1 MSGSSLRSYRWGIAV
16 AVAVLAGAVG
26 AGCGS
31 GGGGGSKQGVT
42 KSSIVIGSH
51 QPLTGPAAPG
61 YSNISKGSTAYFDWV
76 NAHGGVNGR
85 KIKYKVEDDA
95 YNPSQTTTKVRKLVL
110 KDRVFALF
118 DGLGTPTHLA
128 VAKFLNQQKVPDL
141 FVASGCNCWNDTG
154 KLPQTSGWQTE
165 YTIEGKILGQYIN
178 QKFKGQKV
186 GYFFQNDEFGQDGV
200 KGLDQQI
207 PKSQVVSRQHYTPT
221 KTNVGAQIAA
231 LQSKGA
237 KVVGLYTIPAF
248 TALALLDA
256 AKIGYQPTWVVS
268 SVGSDP
274 VTLGGLLKTF
284 SKGKAG
290 SSLLEGMV
298 SGAYESPVTDT
309 SDPWIKLFKKI
320 HDKYIPKV
328 PFDGNV
334 EYGMGVGY
342 TFVDLLKKT
351 GKNPTREKLLSTLE
365 SGKLS
370 TGAGLVPF
378 GYSKSS
384 HLGYIGEQVVVN
396 RGGKLQKQGKP
407 LTTSNTGPIK
417 PYTKSQSAPPPN
429 GIP

>member
-1 MSGSSLRSYRWGIAV
+1 VRGFTSHRWIVGVALAVLVAAV
-16 AVAVLAGAVG
+16 A
-26 AGCGS
+26 AGCGG
-31 GGGGGSKQGVT
+31 GGGGGSKEGVT
-42 KSSIVIGSH
+42 STSILIGSH

-61 YSNISKGSTAYFDWV
+61 YSNISKGSTAYFNWV

-85 KIKYKVEDDA
+85 KINYKVEDDA
-95 YNPSQTTTKVRKLVL
+95 YNPSQTTAKVRKLVL
-110 KDRVFALF
+110 QDRVFAIF

-128 VAKFLNQQKVPDL
+128 VADFLNKQKVPDL
-141 FVASGCNCWNDTG
+141 FVASGCNCWNQPS
-154 KLPQTSGWQTE
+154 KWPQTSGWQTE

-178 QKFKGQKV
+178 QKYKGQKV

-200 KGLDQQI
+200 KGLDAQI

-231 LQSKGA
+231 LQSSGA
-237 KVVGLYTIPAF
+237 KVVGLYSIPAF

-256 AKIGYQPTWVVS
+256 AKIGYHPTWVVS

-274 VTLGGLLKTF
+274 VTLTGLLKTF

-298 SGAYESPVTDT
+298 SGAYQSTATET
-309 SDPWIKLFKKI
+309 SDPWIKQFKKI
-320 HDKYIPKV
+320 HDKYISKV

-334 EYGMGVGY
+334 VYGMGVAY
-342 TFVDLLKKT
+342 TFVDLLKQT
-351 GKNPTREKLLSTLE
+351 GKNLTREKLIDTLE
-365 SGKLS
+365 SGKLNI
-370 TGAGLVPF
+370 GAGRVPF

-384 HLGYIGEQVVVN
+384 HLGYLGEQIVIN
-396 RGGKLQKQGKP
+396 RAGKLQPVGTP

-417 PYTKSQSAPPPN
+417 PSKTAKSSPPPN
-429 GIP
+429 AIP

>member
-1 MSGSSLRSYRWGIAV
+1 MSGFSSHRWTIGVSLAVLVAAV
-16 AVAVLAGAVG
+16 AT
-26 AGCGS
+26 GCGG
-31 GGGGGSKQGVT
+31 GGGGGSKVGVT
-42 KSSIVIGSH
+42 SDSILIGSH

-76 NAHGGVNGR
+76 NANGGVDGR

-95 YNPSQTTTKVRKLVL
+95 YNPSQTTAKVRKLVL
-110 KDRVFALF
+110 DDQVFAVF

-128 VAKFLNQQKVPDL
+128 VADFLNKEKVPDL
-141 FVASGCNCWNDTG
+141 FVASGCNCWNNTS

-178 QKFKGQKV
+178 KKYKGQKV

-231 LQSKGA
+231 LQSSGA

-256 AKIGYQPTWVVS
+256 AKIGYHPTWVVS

-274 VTLGGLLKTF
+274 VTLTGLLKTF

-290 SSLLEGMV
+290 GSLLEGMV
-298 SGAYESPVTDT
+298 SGAYESPITDT

-334 EYGMGVGY
+334 EYGMGVAY

-351 GKNPTREKLLSTLE
+351 GKDLTREKLISTLNKGNLSTA
-365 SGKLS
+365 
-370 TGAGLVPF
+370 AGLVPY

-384 HLGYIGEQVVVN
+384 HLGYLGEQIVVY
-396 RGGKLQKQGKP
+396 RSGKIQKVGTP
-407 LTTSNTGPIK
+407 VTTSNTGPIQ
-417 PYTKSQSAPPPN
+417 PYTKAPLTPPAN